1 MELEAS
7 KTSDSLPNPGSK
19 IESPSFEFGIEGCDA
34 GRPDF

>member
-1 MELEAS
+1 MEPEAS

-19 IESPSFEFGIEGCDA
+19 REAPSFGFGIEGCDA